1 MKKYNNSY
9 YLIFLR
15 DKSTNEIIKLER
27 NLLLK
32 KLRVSEKIINT
43 LIVGSIQILEY
54 RSYPSCLRYYSN
66 FPDDYDERRDIE
78 KRLNI
83 LFNNYKNKIPNYEI
97 NLFEIPRIIYDLL
110 VIYVYSK
117 YLENKNN
124 ISERTTLYNLLNNNP
139 IGNNL
144 KDIHL

>member
-54 RSYPSCLRYYSN
+54 RSYPS
-66 FPDDYDERRDIE
+66 
-78 KRLNI
+78 
-83 LFNNYKNKIPNYEI
+83 
-97 NLFEIPRIIYDLL
+97 
-110 VIYVYSK
+110 YV
-117 YLENKNN
+117 
-124 ISERTTLYNLLNNNP
+124 
-139 IGNNL
+139 
-144 KDIHL
+144 

>member
-1 MKKYNNSY
+1 M
-9 YLIFLR
+9 
-15 DKSTNEIIKLER
+15 
-27 NLLLK
+27 
-32 KLRVSEKIINT
+32 
-43 LIVGSIQILEY
+43 
-54 RSYPSCLRYYSN
+54 RYYSN

-144 KDIHL
+144 KGYPSVEPKIRYIEANIKKKKTNFQ

>member
-43 LIVGSIQILEY
+43 LIVGSIQI
-54 RSYPSCLRYYSN
+54 
-66 FPDDYDERRDIE
+66 
-78 KRLNI
+78 
-83 LFNNYKNKIPNYEI
+83 
-97 NLFEIPRIIYDLL
+97 
-110 VIYVYSK
+110 
-117 YLENKNN
+117 
-124 ISERTTLYNLLNNNP
+124 
-139 IGNNL
+139 
-144 KDIHL
+144 